1 MNEEDNNPSWPVFLI
16 NFNLAIK
23 EQWEGPLG
31 ARGKTSIKAFIAIRV
46 LLGEIHSAWHNFK
59 SFFWVLF

>member
-1 MNEEDNNPSWPVFLI
+1 MNEEDDNPSWLVFLI

-31 ARGKTSIKAFIAIRV
+31 V
-46 LLGEIHSAWHNFK
+46 
-59 SFFWVLF
+59 